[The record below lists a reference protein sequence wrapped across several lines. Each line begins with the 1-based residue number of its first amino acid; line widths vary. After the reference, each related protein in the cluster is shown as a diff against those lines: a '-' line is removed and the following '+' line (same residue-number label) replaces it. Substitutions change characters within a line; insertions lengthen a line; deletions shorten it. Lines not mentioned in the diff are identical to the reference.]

1 MAHYSDKTLVWTA
14 KQPAVKE
21 DNVPAEPLSTASPTV
36 PSLFG
41 VPLKYISLVTLAVQN
56 ASLTLLMH
64 YSRVSTPPDQTY
76 SAGSAVLATELLK
89 GLISLVI
96 AFSRLDTTSPSHTL
110 SLAPQQKFA
119 SALNPRVFF
128 SRCRRLG
135 KEVFRPDC
143 WKLSIPAILYVIQNN
158 LQFVAASNLEAATFQ
173 VTYQMKILTTAAF
186 SVVLLRKKL
195 TPLKWVALFFLA
207 LGVGIVQIQCG
218 VSKGGDSSS
227 SAASGAHVMDP
238 IRGFLAVAAA
248 CFTSGL
254 AGVYFEMVLKNTS
267 GDLWVRNV
275 QLSLFSLLPALVPI
289 ILAPSSSPDTPA
301 HSVPSL
307 SHIFANFTPWAWATV
322 LTQVL
327 GGLITAL
334 VIKYADNIMKGF
346 ATSLSI
352 VLSFLAS
359 AGLFHLPI
367 TAPFVVGASVVL
379 CATWLYSQPDTKKVP
394 FFRSRRSSD
403 AAVLLPLSSRN
414 ASSSSLSSSP
424 RPRVAHIHTPS
435 ASTSASSSP
444 AATFA
449 SVHHHHHQ
457 TSGQLSLL
465 PSIGRRTPP
474 SSSPTTSPTTPT
486 SEYERVLGGEAGA
499 PLIEVVTPGGLS
511 VPVPPV
517 TRSVSMP
524 TISAG
529 GLSMTV
535 GGKEERSVVD
545 V

>member
-1 MAHYSDKTLVWTA
+1 
-14 KQPAVKE
+14 
-21 DNVPAEPLSTASPTV
+21 
-36 PSLFG
+36 
-41 VPLKYISLVTLAVQN
+41 
-56 ASLTLLMH
+56 
-64 YSRVSTPPDQTY
+64 
-76 SAGSAVLATELLK
+76 
-89 GLISLVI
+89 
-96 AFSRLDTTSPSHTL
+96 
-110 SLAPQQKFA
+110 
-119 SALNPRVFF
+119 
-128 SRCRRLG
+128 
-135 KEVFRPDC
+135 
-143 WKLSIPAILYVIQNN
+143 
-158 LQFVAASNLEAATFQ
+158 
-173 VTYQMKILTTAAF
+173 MKILTTAAF
-186 SVVLLRKKL
+186 SVALLRKKL

-218 VSKGGDSSS
+218 VAKGESSS
-227 SAASGAHVMDP
+227 SAAHAMDP
-238 IRGFLAVAAA
+238 LKGFLAVAAA

-289 ILAPSSSPDTPA
+289 ILAPSSSPDGPA
-301 HSVPSL
+301 HSVPSI

-359 AGLFHLPI
+359 AGLFQVPI
-367 TAPFVVGASVVL
+367 TTNFVVGAGVVL
-379 CATWLYSQPDTKKVP
+379 CATWLYSQPDNKKVP

-403 AAVLLPLSSRN
+403 AVLPLSSRTSS
-414 ASSSSLSSSP
+414 ASSSSRSHS
-424 RPRVAHIHTPS
+424 PS
-435 ASTSASSSP
+435 ASTSISSSP

-449 SVHHHHHQ
+449 SV
-457 TSGQLSLL
+457 TPSYSAPAVNRPTQLNML

-486 SEYERVLGGEAGA
+486 GEYGRSLGV
-499 PLIEVVTPGGLS
+499 PMIEVVDATGAPGLGVPAPS
-511 VPVPPV
+511 VP
-517 TRSVSMP
+517 RSVSMP
-524 TISAG
+524 TIMG
-529 GLSMTV
+529 GVLEKSSD
-535 GGKEERSVVD
+535 RIPVD